1 MQFGYVPPRQAIAE
15 NLLINPRGL
24 INQANEAD
32 GVIAAG
38 DYFCD
43 GWKAGPAGCEVYRL
57 AGGGFDL
64 RSGSIVQLIPN
75 NLEASRLVRTNLD
88 IVTGSPVIKVNG
100 TADKAQAGAGEYIEI
115 EISGD
120 NSQFNRIV
128 AADSQVKPVY
138 QQSSD
143 ELTPCLKFFFT
154 ATRIHIAT
162 TANLS
167 EVPLYHAREL
177 IKYPVKMHES
187 PAISIKNQSNGAP
200 VNKISQGT
208 FSLYGVTLRID
219 TKVNYSPADCYI
231 DFVADAR
238 P

>member
-100 TADKAQAGAGEYIEI
+100 TVNKAQAGAGEYIEI

-143 ELTPCLKFFFT
+143 ELKPCLKFYKKLGSKTLRGVVAGKFIQSDIYVGDMPQAIAISYN
-154 ATRIHIAT
+154 ATQNGSSSWSSVAVTMVDGILQFYGYCGSSGST
-162 TANLS
+162 TA
-167 EVPLYHAREL
+167 
-177 IKYPVKMHES
+177 
-187 PAISIKNQSNGAP
+187 
-200 VNKISQGT
+200 
-208 FSLYGVTLRID
+208 RID
-219 TKVNYSPADCYI
+219 FSNIV
-231 DFVADAR
+231 VDAR